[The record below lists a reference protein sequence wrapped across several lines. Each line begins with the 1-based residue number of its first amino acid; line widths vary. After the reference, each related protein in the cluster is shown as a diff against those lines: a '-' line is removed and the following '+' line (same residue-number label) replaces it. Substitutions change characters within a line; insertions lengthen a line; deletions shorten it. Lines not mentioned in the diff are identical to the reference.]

1 MAAICGNQRLFRQ
14 KKVYVPHTPCT
25 AGERGARCRPGAG
38 GREEWRRGRP
48 PLRVFSE
55 GGRHG
60 KKPPHRSRRSRMPT
74 PAAAISSA
82 VCIGR
87 KEKRSP
93 TAMKKRM
100 SILPPCRRFQGCAL
114 AGRAVS
120 ARHIRNVAP
129 CLGRR
134 RFFLRH
140 LPEESACT
148 EQARGNVR
156 REKARHEQR
165 GAGGRLCA
173 CFQRGAGMAGSPGRS
188 GGPGAWAKRRS
199 HAEGTGTRNK
209 RPADVPAGQQR
220 NGSEH
225 RLPDAPGA
233 EAPLTHTT
241 KPASSQR
248 RRGFFCSLRGGA
260 DREHPCGL
268 KMEVIVPSSLSQP
281 RPAVNTPVG

>member
-1 MAAICGNQRLFRQ
+1 MLRWPQSVEIKGFFGKKRCMFRTRPARPESVGHDAAPGQ
-14 KKVYVPHTPCT
+14 
-25 AGERGARCRPGAG
+25 AGARNGDAG
-38 GREEWRRGRP
+38 GRPFVCFQR
-48 PLRVFSE
+48 

-129 CLGRR
+129 CVGRR

-156 REKARHEQR
+156 REK
-165 GAGGRLCA
+165 
-173 CFQRGAGMAGSPGRS
+173 
-188 GGPGAWAKRRS
+188 GPA
-199 HAEGTGTRNK
+199 
-209 RPADVPAGQQR
+209 
-220 NGSEH
+220 
-225 RLPDAPGA
+225 
-233 EAPLTHTT
+233 
-241 KPASSQR
+241 
-248 RRGFFCSLRGGA
+248 
-260 DREHPCGL
+260 
-268 KMEVIVPSSLSQP
+268 
-281 RPAVNTPVG
+281 

>member
-1 MAAICGNQRLFRQ
+1 MLRWPQSVEIKGFFGKKRCMFRTRPARPESVGHDAAPGQ
-14 KKVYVPHTPCT
+14 
-25 AGERGARCRPGAG
+25 AGARNGDAG
-38 GREEWRRGRP
+38 GRPFVCFQR
-48 PLRVFSE
+48 

-60 KKPPHRSRRSRMPT
+60 KKPPHRSRRNRMPT

-129 CLGRR
+129 RLGRR
-134 RFFLRH
+134 RFFAA
-140 LPEESACT
+140 SAGKNACT

-209 RPADVPAGQQR
+209 RPADVPAGATAER
-220 NGSEH
+220 ERTPPAGCPGRGSALNPH
-225 RLPDAPGA
+225 DKARLFSAKARVFLFPSG
-233 EAPLTHTT
+233 
-241 KPASSQR
+241 
-248 RRGFFCSLRGGA
+248 RG
-260 DREHPCGL
+260 
-268 KMEVIVPSSLSQP
+268 
-281 RPAVNTPVG
+281 RP